1 MLTLSLL
8 RHAKSDWADP
18 RLEDFDRPLAKRGR
32 KAAPEM
38 AEQMIAAKLEP
49 ELVLCSAAK
58 RTRETLAL
66 IADALSGKPKIKYEE
81 ELYLAPA
88 MTLLERLRK
97 VKKGIGHV
105 LMIGHNPGLQALA
118 LELTLDGS
126 REDIRALAIKFPTAA
141 LAVLTFPVEA
151 WSEIGPASGHLVR
164 LVTPQKAG

>member
-8 RHAKSDWADP
+8 RHAKSDWGDA
-18 RLEDFDRPLAKRGR
+18 RLDDFDRPLAKRGR

-49 ELVLCSAAK
+49 ELVLCSSAR

-66 IADALSGKPKIKYEE
+66 ITPALAGEPRIKFEE

-88 MTLLERLRK
+88 MTLLDRLRR
-97 VKKGIGHV
+97 VKRGISHV

-118 LELTLDGS
+118 LELTLDGA

-141 LAVLTFPVEA
+141 LAVLTFPVAA
-151 WSEIGPASGHLVR
+151 WSEIGPASGKLIS
-164 LVTPQKAG
+164 LVTPQKSG